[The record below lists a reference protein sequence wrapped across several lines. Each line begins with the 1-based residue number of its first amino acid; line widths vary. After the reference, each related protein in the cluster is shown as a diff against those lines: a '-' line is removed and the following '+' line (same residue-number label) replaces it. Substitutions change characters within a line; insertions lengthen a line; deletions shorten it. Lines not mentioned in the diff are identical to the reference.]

1 MKTNKTATNVRRNVS
16 KLIKLKTGTWDL
28 SELIKNPKDDEF
40 SSFLS
45 SIDAKVKQFEDKRSA
60 LTPGISLK
68 SFLEL
73 IKDTETISENLSI
86 ISGYAHLKYAEDT
99 SSNEAAALMTKMN
112 IFATD
117 VSNRLL
123 FFDLWFKKE
132 LDEKNA
138 NRLIEEVPKD
148 YQQYLKHER
157 SLSKFTLREPE
168 EKIINI
174 LETTGIDALIKI
186 YDRMTNGFE
195 FEYVEVKGK
204 RKIRKIFT
212 NKEKLVTL
220 VRSPRPTE
228 RIAAYKSLWSTY
240 KKNSGVLGEIY
251 INRVLNWY
259 NEYIVLRKFPSPISV
274 RNLYNNIDDKTIET
288 LLKVC
293 RSNAVVF
300 QKYFK
305 EKSKMLKLK
314 KLERYHL
321 YAPIKS
327 QKQEKINYDKA
338 MKTVL
343 NAYADFDP
351 KFRQVVENLI
361 EKKHIDSEIRNNKQ
375 GGAFCSTITP
385 KIDPFVLLNFDGTL
399 RDISTIAH
407 EFGHAIHSVLA
418 SDKPITVQ
426 HPPLPLA
433 ETASVF
439 GEMLLNDRMSNNVSK
454 KEKKILL
461 AEQIDDFYA
470 TIMRQTYFTIFEVS
484 AHDAISKNNATT
496 IDELSDLYLSNLKEQ
511 FGDSLRVTEDFKYE
525 WLYIPH
531 IYHSPFYCYA
541 YSFGNLLVMSLYQQY
556 KNEGKDFI
564 PKYIRI
570 LAAGGTKK
578 PEDLL
583 IDEGIDITKESFW
596 QKGFDLVNEKIS
608 ELKAIN

>member
-1 MKTNKTATNVRRNVS
+1 MNLQK
-16 KLIKLKTGTWDL
+16 
-28 SELIKNPKDDEF
+28 
-40 SSFLS
+40 
-45 SIDAKVKQFEDKRSA
+45 SIRD
-60 LTPGISLK
+60 
-68 SFLEL
+68 
-73 IKDTETISENLSI
+73 
-86 ISGYAHLKYAEDT
+86 H
-99 SSNEAAALMTKMN
+99 
-112 IFATD
+112 
-117 VSNRLL
+117 
-123 FFDLWFKKE
+123 
-132 LDEKNA
+132 
-138 NRLIEEVPKD
+138 
-148 YQQYLKHER
+148 LKHER
-157 SLSKFTLREPE
+157 SLSKFTLNESE
-168 EKIINI
+168 EQIINI
-174 LETTGIDALIKI
+174 LDVTGIDALIKI

-195 FEYVEVKGK
+195 YEYVEIKGK
-204 RKIRKIFT
+204 RKIKKIFT
-212 NKEKLVTL
+212 NKEKLVSL
-220 VRSPRPTE
+220 VRSSRATE

-274 RNLYNNIDDKTIET
+274 RNLYNNIDDTTIDIV
-288 LLKVC
+288 LKVC
-293 RSNAVVF
+293 RSNAGIF

-321 YAPIKS
+321 YAPLNF
-327 QKQEKINYDKA
+327 QKQEKVNYDKA

-343 NAYADFDP
+343 SAYDDFDP
-351 KFRQVVENLI
+351 SFKQVIEKLV
-361 EKKHIDSEIRNNKQ
+361 EKKHIDSELRNNKQ

-385 KIDPFVLLNFDGTL
+385 RIDPFVLLNFDETL
-399 RDISTIAH
+399 RDVSTMAH

-418 SDKPITVQ
+418 SDKPISVQ

-439 GEMLLNDRMSNNVSK
+439 GEMLLNDKISNKVSN

-470 TIMRQTYFTIFEVS
+470 TIMRQAYFTIFEVS
-484 AHDAISKNNATT
+484 AHDSISKNSATT

-511 FGDSLRVTEDFKYE
+511 FGDSIKVTDDFKYE

-556 KNEGKDFI
+556 KDEGKEFI

-570 LAAGGTKK
+570 LSSGGTKK
-578 PEDLL
+578 PEHLL
-583 IDEGIDITKESFW
+583 MDEGIDINNENFW
-596 QKGFDLVNEKIS
+596 QKGFDLVNEKIT
-608 ELKAIN
+608 ELITIKRP

>member
-1 MKTNKTATNVRRNVS
+1 MNVS
-16 KLIKLKTGTWDL
+16 KLLKLKTGTWDL
-28 SELIKNPKDDEF
+28 SELVKNHKDDEF
-40 SSFLS
+40 SNFLL
-45 SIDAKVKQFEDKRSA
+45 SIDDKVKQFENKRSI
-60 LTPGISLK
+60 LKPDISLK
-68 SFLEL
+68 NFLEL
-73 IKDTETISENLSI
+73 IKDSEIISEKLSI
-86 ISGYAHLKYAEDT
+86 VLGYAHLKYAENT
-99 SSNEAAALMTKMN
+99 SSNEAASLMTKMN
-112 IFATD
+112 IYATEI
-117 VSNRLL
+117 SNKLL
-123 FFDLWFKKE
+123 FFDLWFKKD
-132 LDEKNA
+132 LDDDNA
-138 NRLIEEVPKD
+138 IRLIEESPKV
-148 YQQYLKHER
+148 YQDHLKHER
-157 SLSKFTLREPE
+157 SLSKFTLKESE

-174 LETTGIDALIKI
+174 LDVTGIDALIKI

-195 FEYVEVKGK
+195 YEYVEIKGK
-204 RKIRKIFT
+204 RKIKKIFT
-212 NKEKLVTL
+212 NKEKLVSL
-220 VRSPRPTE
+220 VRSSRATE

-274 RNLYNNIDDKTIET
+274 RNLYNNIDDTTIDIV
-288 LLKVC
+288 LKVC
-293 RSNAVVF
+293 RSNAGIF

-321 YAPIKS
+321 YAPLNF
-327 QKQEKINYDKA
+327 QKQEKVNYDKA

-343 NAYADFDP
+343 SAYDDFDP
-351 KFRQVVENLI
+351 SFKQILEKLV
-361 EKKHIDSEIRNNKQ
+361 EKKHIDSELRNNKQ

-385 KIDPFVLLNFDGTL
+385 RIDPFVLLNFDETL
-399 RDISTIAH
+399 RDVSTMAH

-418 SDKPITVQ
+418 SDKPISVQ

-439 GEMLLNDRMSNNVSK
+439 GEMLLNDKISNKVSN

-470 TIMRQTYFTIFEVS
+470 TIMRQAYFTIFEVS
-484 AHDAISKNNATT
+484 AHDSISKNNATT

-511 FGDSLRVTEDFKYE
+511 FGDSIKVTDDFKYE

-556 KNEGKDFI
+556 KDEGKEFI

-570 LAAGGTKK
+570 LSSGGTKK
-578 PEDLL
+578 PEHLL
-583 IDEGIDITKESFW
+583 MDEGIDINNENFW
-596 QKGFDLVNEKIS
+596 QKGFDLVNEKIT
-608 ELKAIN
+608 ELITIKRP

>member
-1 MKTNKTATNVRRNVS
+1 MS

-28 SELIKNPKDDEF
+28 SELVKNPKSDEF
-40 SSFLS
+40 SKFLLS
-45 SIDAKVKQFEDKRSA
+45 VDEKVKQFESKRSM
-60 LTPGISLK
+60 LKPEISSK
-68 SFLEL
+68 NFFEM
-73 IKDTETISENLSI
+73 IKDSENISEKLSI
-86 ISGYAHLKYAEDT
+86 VLGYAHLKYAEDT
-99 SSNEAAALMTKMN
+99 SSNDAASLMTKMN
-112 IFATD
+112 LYATEI
-117 VSNRLL
+117 SNKLL
-123 FFDLWFKKE
+123 FFDMWFKKD
-132 LDEKNA
+132 LDENNA
-138 NRLIEEVPKD
+138 NRLIDEAPKV
-148 YQQYLKHER
+148 YQDHLKHER
-157 SLSKFTLREPE
+157 SLSKFTLNESE
-168 EKIINI
+168 EQIINI
-174 LETTGIDALIKI
+174 LDVTGIDALIKI

-195 FEYVEVKGK
+195 YEYVEIKGK
-204 RKIRKIFT
+204 RKIKKIFT
-212 NKEKLVTL
+212 NKEKLVSL
-220 VRSPRPTE
+220 VRSSRATE

-274 RNLYNNIDDKTIET
+274 RNLYNNIDDTTIEIV
-288 LLKVC
+288 LKVC
-293 RSNAVVF
+293 RSNAGIF

-321 YAPIKS
+321 YAPLNF

-343 NAYADFDP
+343 SAYDDFDP
-351 KFRQVVENLI
+351 SFKQVIEKLV
-361 EKKHIDSEIRNNKQ
+361 EKKHIDSELKNNKQ

-385 KIDPFVLLNFDGTL
+385 KIDPFVLLNFDETL
-399 RDISTIAH
+399 RDVSTMAH

-418 SDKPITVQ
+418 SDKPISVQ

-439 GEMLLNDRMSNNVSK
+439 GEMLLNDKISNKVSN

-470 TIMRQTYFTIFEVS
+470 TIMRQAYFTIFEVS
-484 AHDAISKNNATT
+484 AHDSISKNNATT

-511 FGDSLRVTEDFKYE
+511 FGDSIKVTDDFKYE

-556 KNEGKDFI
+556 KDEGKEFI

-570 LAAGGTKK
+570 LSAGGTKK
-578 PEDLL
+578 PENLL
-583 IDEGIDITKESFW
+583 MDEGIDINNENFW
-596 QKGFDLVNEKIS
+596 QKGFDLVNEKIT
-608 ELKAIN
+608 ELITIKRL

>member
-1 MKTNKTATNVRRNVS
+1 VS

-28 SELIKNPKDDEF
+28 SELVKNPKSDEF
-40 SSFLS
+40 SKFLL
-45 SIDAKVKQFEDKRSA
+45 SIDEKVKQFESKRSM
-60 LTPGISLK
+60 LKPEISSK
-68 SFLEL
+68 NFFEM
-73 IKDTETISENLSI
+73 IKDSESISEKLSI
-86 ISGYAHLKYAEDT
+86 VLGYVHLKYAEDT
-99 SSNEAAALMTKMN
+99 SSNEAASLMTKMN
-112 IFATD
+112 LYATEI
-117 VSNRLL
+117 SNKLL
-123 FFDLWFKKE
+123 FFDMWFKKD
-132 LDEKNA
+132 LDEDNA
-138 NRLIEEVPKD
+138 NRLIDEAPKV
-148 YQQYLKHER
+148 YQDHLKHER
-157 SLSKFTLREPE
+157 SLSKFTLTELE
-168 EKIINI
+168 EQVINI
-174 LETTGIDALIKI
+174 LDVTGIDALIKI

-195 FEYVEVKGK
+195 YEYIEIKGK
-204 RKIRKIFT
+204 RKVKKIFT
-212 NKEKLVTL
+212 NKEKLVSL
-220 VRSPRPTE
+220 VRSSRATE

-274 RNLYNNIDDKTIET
+274 RNLYNNIDDTTIDIV
-288 LLKVC
+288 LKVC
-293 RSNAVVF
+293 RSNAGIF

-321 YAPIKS
+321 YAPLNF
-327 QKQEKINYDKA
+327 QKQEKVNYDKA

-343 NAYADFDP
+343 SAYDDFDP
-351 KFRQVVENLI
+351 SFKQILEKLV
-361 EKKHIDSEIRNNKQ
+361 EKKHIDSELRNNKQ

-385 KIDPFVLLNFDGTL
+385 RIDPFVLLNFDETL
-399 RDISTIAH
+399 RDVSTMAH

-418 SDKPITVQ
+418 SDKPISVQ

-439 GEMLLNDRMSNNVSK
+439 GEMLLNDKISNKVSN

-470 TIMRQTYFTIFEVS
+470 TIMRQAYFTIFEVS
-484 AHDAISKNNATT
+484 AHDSISKNNATT

-511 FGDSLRVTEDFKYE
+511 FGDSIKVTDDFKYE

-556 KNEGKDFI
+556 KDEGKEFI

-570 LAAGGTKK
+570 LSSGGTKK
-578 PEDLL
+578 PEHLL
-583 IDEGIDITKESFW
+583 MDEGIDINNENFW
-596 QKGFDLVNEKIS
+596 QKGFDLVNEKIT
-608 ELKAIN
+608 ELITIKRP

>member
-1 MKTNKTATNVRRNVS
+1 VS

-28 SELIKNPKDDEF
+28 SELVKNPKSDEF
-40 SSFLS
+40 SKFLL
-45 SIDAKVKQFEDKRSA
+45 SIDEKVKQFESKRSM
-60 LTPGISLK
+60 LKPEISSK
-68 SFLEL
+68 NFFEM
-73 IKDTETISENLSI
+73 IKDSESISEKLSI
-86 ISGYAHLKYAEDT
+86 VLGYVHLKYAEDT
-99 SSNEAAALMTKMN
+99 SSNEAASLMTRMN
-112 IFATD
+112 LYATEI
-117 VSNRLL
+117 SNKLL
-123 FFDLWFKKE
+123 FFDMWFKKD
-132 LDEKNA
+132 LDENNA
-138 NRLIEEVPKD
+138 NRLIDESPKV
-148 YQQYLKHER
+148 YQDHLKHER
-157 SLSKFTLREPE
+157 SLSKFTLNESE
-168 EKIINI
+168 EQIINI
-174 LETTGIDALIKI
+174 LDVTGIDALIKI

-195 FEYVEVKGK
+195 YEYVEIKGK
-204 RKIRKIFT
+204 RKIKKIFT
-212 NKEKLVTL
+212 NKEKLVSL
-220 VRSPRPTE
+220 VRSSRATE

-274 RNLYNNIDDKTIET
+274 RNLYNNIDDTTIDIV
-288 LLKVC
+288 LKVC
-293 RSNAVVF
+293 RSNAGIF

-321 YAPIKS
+321 YAPLNF
-327 QKQEKINYDKA
+327 QKQEKVNYDKA

-343 NAYADFDP
+343 SAYDDFDP
-351 KFRQVVENLI
+351 SFKQILEKLV
-361 EKKHIDSEIRNNKQ
+361 EKKHIDSELRNNKQ

-385 KIDPFVLLNFDGTL
+385 RIDPFVLLNFDETL
-399 RDISTIAH
+399 RDVSTMAH

-418 SDKPITVQ
+418 SDKPISVQ

-439 GEMLLNDRMSNNVSK
+439 GEMLLNDKISNKVSN

-470 TIMRQTYFTIFEVS
+470 TIMRQAYFTIFEVS
-484 AHDAISKNNATT
+484 AHDSISKNNATT

-511 FGDSLRVTEDFKYE
+511 FGDSIKVTDDFKYE

-556 KNEGKDFI
+556 KDEGKEFI

-570 LAAGGTKK
+570 LSSGGTKK
-578 PEDLL
+578 PEHLL
-583 IDEGIDITKESFW
+583 MDEGIDINNENFW
-596 QKGFDLVNEKIS
+596 QKGFDLVNEKIT
-608 ELKAIN
+608 ELITIKRP